1 MPLYMLERL
10 SQLLYPPRCPYCQ
23 RVLAR
28 GESWCSLCRETL
40 GGQDGLRDLSGR
52 LSCAYSFLY
61 KGSPREALL
70 RFKFYG
76 RKEYASA
83 FAVRGAESVRRH
95 LFRAEFS
102 AVTSVPLSKTR
113 RKERGY
119 NQAELYARELA
130 KLLDKPYEEL
140 LRKDSEN
147 RIQHSLGREERARN
161 VQGVYSAQ
169 GDIIGRSILL
179 CDDIVTSGAT
189 LRECARIL
197 WEKGAKQVYCVVI
210 ANAN

>member
-1 MPLYMLERL
+1 MPLNMLERL
-10 SQLLYPPRCPYCQ
+10 SQFLYPPRCPYCQ

-28 GESWCSLCRETL
+28 RESWCPLCREAL
-40 GGQDGLRDLSGR
+40 SGQDGLRYLSEQ
-52 LSCAYSFLY
+52 LFCAYSFLY
-61 KGSPREALL
+61 KGSPREAVL
-70 RFKFYG
+70 RYKFYG
-76 RKEYASA
+76 RKDYAHA

-95 LFRAEFS
+95 LSRAAFS
-102 AVTSVPLSKTR
+102 VITSVPLSKSR

-161 VQGVYSAQ
+161 VQGVYAAQ
-169 GDIIGRSILL
+169 GGINGRSILL

-197 WEKGAKQVYCVVI
+197 WKNGAKQVCCVVI